1 MTQGPMMR
9 TNEDEQMEE
18 TTRQILDTIGQ
29 CVDGKNLL
37 PFPRNWLMRL
47 PEGELVQAI
56 EYMEE
61 ANWSQ
66 AQIDALEF
74 LINVRRFHNAYLR
87 NNELWG
93 FLEQHLG
100 ENFEEVDRE
109 SRFFG
114 LVVDI
119 AGGRTGAGF
128 TLIPITNA
136 EREDTSYKAAEMFR
150 NIPLKEG
157 RQVMHVLYLDMDMTK
172 QHHVAFSMM
181 LELPWL
187 AHNELEQI
195 EETFELIEFFVKLP
209 QNLDEM
215 AAEVNAFRS
224 ELTNRLLGKGHDLLQ
239 IAIVHSSDL
248 FEGDFHRDLLVFLM
262 DICMVVDGIKLKQEV
277 IENGFEEVDKHRAML
292 IDYTPTLEGNPPM
305 MNHLS
310 ERVALKVLETIDE
323 PGLLRQQWEAN
334 LKILRKIPEGEIGLM
349 HTNDAMSAKHNFP
362 FDMTTLFDPSETK

>member
-1 MTQGPMMR
+1 
-9 TNEDEQMEE
+9 
-18 TTRQILDTIGQ
+18 
-29 CVDGKNLL
+29 
-37 PFPRNWLMRL
+37 
-47 PEGELVQAI
+47 
-56 EYMEE
+56 
-61 ANWSQ
+61 
-66 AQIDALEF
+66 
-74 LINVRRFHNAYLR
+74 
-87 NNELWG
+87 
-93 FLEQHLG
+93 
-100 ENFEEVDRE
+100 
-109 SRFFG
+109 
-114 LVVDI
+114 
-119 AGGRTGAGF
+119 
-128 TLIPITNA
+128 
-136 EREDTSYKAAEMFR
+136 
-150 NIPLKEG
+150 
-157 RQVMHVLYLDMDMTK
+157 MHVLYLDMDMTK

>member
-1 MTQGPMMR
+1 
-9 TNEDEQMEE
+9 MEE
-18 TTRQILDTIGQ
+18 TMRRILETIEH
-29 CVDGKNLL
+29 CVEGKNLL
-37 PFPRNWLMRL
+37 HFPRNWLMRL
-47 PEGELVQAI
+47 QERELVQTI
-56 EYMEE
+56 QHMEE
-61 ANWSQ
+61 AKWPQSH
-66 AQIDALEF
+66 IDVLEF
-74 LINVRRFHNAYLR
+74 LINVRRYHNAYLR

-93 FLEQHLG
+93 FHEQHAG
-100 ENFEEVDRE
+100 ENLEEVDRG

-136 EREDTSYKAAEMFR
+136 EREDASYKPAQMFR
-150 NIPLKEG
+150 NIPRREG

-187 AHNELEQI
+187 SHTELQQLD
-195 EETFELIEFFVKLP
+195 ETFELIDFFIRLP
-209 QNLDEM
+209 LQIKEEEADI
-215 AAEVNAFRS
+215 NATRS
-224 ELTNRLLGKGHDLLQ
+224 DLTTRLLRKGYDLLR
-239 IAIVHSSDL
+239 IAIVHSSDV
-248 FEGDFHRDLLVFLM
+248 FEDEFHRDLLVFLM
-262 DICMVVDGIKLKQEV
+262 EICMVVDGIKRKQEV
-277 IENGFEEVDKHRAML
+277 IENGFEENDKHRAMM
-292 IDYTPTLEGNPPM
+292 IDYTPTLQGNPPM

-310 ERVALKVLETIDE
+310 ERIALKVLETIDE

-349 HTNDAMSAKHNFP
+349 HTNDTMSVKHNFP

>member
-362 FDMTTLFDPSETK
+362 FDMTTLFDPRETK